1 MVCPHDFR
9 DFPKGSTA
17 AATKFGP
24 TPEFGFENLL
34 PLFNLPPLSSVL
46 PTTNLGI
53 SSVSA
58 TLPCPTKKSHYPSS
72 AYSQLSL

>member
-24 TPEFGFENLL
+24 TPKFGFENLL
-34 PLFNLPPLSSVL
+34 PLFNLLQTISASPP
-46 PTTNLGI
+46 TNLGI
-53 SSVSA
+53 SSVST
-58 TLPCPTKKSHYPSS
+58 TLPYPFRKSRYVSS
-72 AYSQLSL
+72 AYWAISH